1 MHFAASLLN
10 IFGGI
15 NLKIKIGNVELEN
28 NVFLAPMAGVT
39 DRAFREIC
47 KDFGCG
53 LVYTEMISA
62 KGLFYKDKK
71 TAGLMKIE
79 QNEQPAAIQIFG
91 SDPLVMGDIA
101 KAAAESGA
109 ILLDINM
116 GCPAPKIVNN
126 GDGSALMKNPPLAG
140 KIIETI
146 VNAVDIP
153 VTVKF
158 RKGWDDEHIN
168 AIEFA
173 KIAQESG
180 ASAVTIH
187 GRTRMQ
193 FYSGNADWD
202 IIKKIKTEL
211 SIPVIGNGDI
221 FSAEAA
227 KNMLEETGCDGIMVA
242 RGCEGNPFI
251 FRQINEILSFGN
263 IKFYPNKKERIECAL
278 RHAAL
283 LEKYKGPERG
293 IKESRKHMAW
303 YIKGM
308 PNSGII
314 KEKLFKASTLY
325 QIQEILEKY
334 LSE

>member
-1 MHFAASLLN
+1 M
-10 IFGGI
+10 
-15 NLKIKIGNVELEN
+15 KIGNIELEN

-47 KDFGCG
+47 RTYGCG

-62 KGLFYKDKK
+62 KGIYYKDKK

-79 QNEQPAAIQIFG
+79 ENEQPAAVQIFG
-91 SDPLVMGDIA
+91 SDPEVMGDIA
-101 KAAAESGA
+101 KTAAESGA
-109 ILLDINM
+109 VLLDINM

-126 GDGSALMKNPPLAG
+126 GDGSALMKNPALAG
-140 KIIETI
+140 KIIEVVAKA
-146 VNAVDIP
+146 VNIP

-168 AIEFA
+168 ACEFA
-173 KIAQESG
+173 RIAQESG
-180 ASAVTIH
+180 AAAVTVH

-193 FYSGNADWD
+193 FYSGKADWN
-202 IIKKIKTEL
+202 IIKEIKSRL

-221 FSAEAA
+221 FSAYDA

-251 FRQINEILSFGN
+251 FTQI
-263 IKFYPNKKERIECAL
+263 KELLNDGSVEFNPSAEDKIECAL
-278 RHAAL
+278 KHAEL
-283 LEKYKGPERG
+283 LAKYKGENRG
-293 IKESRKHMAW
+293 IKEARKHMAW

-308 PNSGII
+308 PNSGGI
-314 KEKLFKASTLY
+314 KEEIFKASDLDKMR
-325 QIQEILEKY
+325 QVLLEY
-334 LSE
+334 LQK